1 MGSLDKVA
9 ISQAAAVMNFRTD
22 LGLVGQQ
29 YSWISSS
36 IYFGGASMDRSMA

>member
-22 LGLVGQQ
+22 LSLVGQQ

-36 IYFGGASMDRSMA
+36 ILEVRQSTSH